1 MQSTHSPV
9 PDMGQA
15 IMPDRYIIN
24 CCRCAAEHQS
34 LASIA
39 SAFAVGQSE
48 THQCKCK
55 CRCKRKCKCKCKCR
69 GRVLQSGLL
78 EGTALTNLHSSGA
91 QPIDLLKSE
100 LTVSAPSR
108 SHAAHESSASSLAAD
123 SSAVAEYADA
133 QLRAEN
139 EILKWQLAQT
149 KEIVVQWQ
157 QLHGE
162 LHAFCVD
169 KVLKTART

>member
-15 IMPDRYIIN
+15 IMPDRYIIR
-24 CCRCAAEHQS
+24 CCCCAAEHQS
-34 LASIA
+34 LASMPVPLLWVKVRHT
-39 SAFAVGQSE
+39 S
-48 THQCKCK
+48 
-55 CRCKRKCKCKCKCR
+55 KCR
-69 GRVLQSGLL
+69 GRVLQTGLL
-78 EGTALTNLHSSGA
+78 DGTALTNLHSSGA
-91 QPIDLLKSE
+91 QPVDLLKSE

-139 EILKWQLAQT
+139 ENLKWQLAQT

>member
-1 MQSTHSPV
+1 MLLSTSLLLVLPV
-9 PDMGQA
+9 PLLWVKV
-15 IMPDRYIIN
+15 R
-24 CCRCAAEHQS
+24 HTS
-34 LASIA
+34 
-39 SAFAVGQSE
+39 
-48 THQCKCK
+48 T
-55 CRCKRKCKCKCKCR
+55 CR
-69 GRVLQSGLL
+69 GRVLQTGLL
-78 EGTALTNLHSSGA
+78 DGTALTNLHSSGA

-139 EILKWQLAQT
+139 ENLKWQLAQT

-169 KVLKTART
+169 KVLKRART

>member
-1 MQSTHSPV
+1 
-9 PDMGQA
+9 MGQA
-15 IMPDRYIIN
+15 IMPDGYIIS
-24 CCRCAAEHQS
+24 CCCCAAEHQS

-39 SAFAVGQSE
+39 SAFAVGQSQ
-48 THQCKCK
+48 TY
-55 CRCKRKCKCKCKCR
+55 KCKCR
-69 GRVLQSGLL
+69 GRVLQTGLL
-78 EGTALTNLHSSGA
+78 DGTALTNLHSSGA
-91 QPIDLLKSE
+91 QPVDLLKSE

-139 EILKWQLAQT
+139 ENLKWQLAQT

-162 LHAFCVD
+162 LHAFCVN